1 MKAPT
6 WLPGLVLFIGVMLIS
21 INFWYVVYIP
31 QKYKKEGF
39 DTQQSDHIN
48 NIVTSIIT
56 TSSNEGVP
64 SDSDAAQSYRTVL
77 LYMKGNTLK
86 GLKIINDFNTR
97 VYGQSLAVPDT
108 YDPRNLLD
116 GFINPITGM

>member
-6 WLPGLVLFIGVMLIS
+6 WLPGLVLFIGVMMIS

-39 DTQQSDHIN
+39 ATQAEQIN
-48 NIVTSIIT
+48 NIVTSVIT
-56 TSSNEGVP
+56 TSSNEAVP
-64 SDSDAAQSYRTVL
+64 LDSDAAQAYRTVL
-77 LYMKGNTLK
+77 LFMKGNTLK
-86 GLKIINDFNTR
+86 GLKIIKDFNTR
-97 VYGQSLAVPDT
+97 VYGQSLPVPDT

-116 GFINPITGM
+116 GFVNPITGM